1 MLISREFKCCAGCS
15 WCAGCCIGCAY
26 EVRVEA
32 PPGNLIG
39 TIRQK

>member
-1 MLISREFKCCAGCS
+1 MRITREFKCCAGCGLL
-15 WCAGCCIGCAY
+15 AGCCSACAF

-39 TIRQK
+39 TIRQG